1 MFTRLSVIGLVLSL
15 AVFVT
20 VAAAGGPNQNRG
32 KTLFKTGCKPCHIKG
47 GEAKDL
53 TPMGKTQAQWE
64 RLFTARQIDTMATR
78 VEKKTCK
85 PLTAT
90 DVADMRAYLVGHAA
104 DSDQPETCG
113 IK

>member
-1 MFTRLSVIGLVLSL
+1 MFTRLSLIATVLSL

-20 VAAAGGPNQNRG
+20 LAAAGGPNQNRG
-32 KTLFKTGCKPCHIKG
+32 KTLFKNGCKTCHIKG

-53 TPMGKTQAQWE
+53 TPMGKTQAQWD
-64 RLFTARQIDTMATR
+64 RAFKNIDPMAQR
-78 VEKKTCK
+78 VAKKTGK

-90 DVADMRAYLVGHAA
+90 DLDDMKAYLVAHAA

>member
-1 MFTRLSVIGLVLSL
+1 MFTRLSLIGAVLSF
-15 AVFVT
+15 AVLVT

-32 KTLFKTGCKPCHIKG
+32 KTLFKSGCKTCHIKG

-64 RLFTARQIDTMATR
+64 RAFKTQIDVMAKR
-78 VEKKTCK
+78 AEKKTGK
-85 PLTAT
+85 PLTAS
-90 DVADMRAYLVGHAA
+90 DVDDMRAYLVAHAA